1 MLITIEGWKYL
12 LELTSD
18 RMIRVRHVVT
28 PADGGYGRN
37 VDVLLSAEYLRTH
50 TIEEFY
56 DDIAS
61 ENTHPAPE
69 YIHREQ
75 EIEAIREMFHLHQI
89 THMPSHD
96 RPRDN
101 KLLDTAEILR
111 RLGAP
116 TDHAMTEKTKPVPSE
131 VKAAHGSTRPAQP
144 LMQECRERTYLGF
157 ELKDNNTR
165 VFTAGKCTD
174 AEIVDAL
181 VKIYRSNRSRYNDR
195 MWYVVGVE
203 SLPNHDLKA
212 IREAI
217 RKKCPG
223 MNLAFRGNVSCLWEG
238 EPSYDTNDIP
248 KFRWQDPQDK
258 SLYETYELYEGDS
271 HDGSESYYSILT
283 KRCRRK

>member
-1 MLITIEGWKYL
+1 MLITIEGWEYS

-18 RMIRVRHVVT
+18 RKIRVRHVVT

-50 TIEEFY
+50 TVEEFY

-75 EIEAIREMFHLHQI
+75 EIEAIREMFLLHQI

-96 RPRDN
+96 RPRNN
-101 KLLDTAEILR
+101 KLPDTAEIMR
-111 RLGAP
+111 RLRAP
-116 TDHAMTEKTKPVPSE
+116 TDHVTTEKTKPVPSE
-131 VKAAHGSTRPAQP
+131 VKGAPTRPAQP
-144 LMQECRERTYLGF
+144 LMQECRERGYLGF
-157 ELKDNNTR
+157 ELKSNNTR

-181 VKIYRSNRSRYNDR
+181 VKIYRSNRSRYNDG
-195 MWYVVGVE
+195 MWYVVGGE
-203 SLPNHDLKA
+203 SLPKHDLKA

-223 MNLAFRGNVSCLWEG
+223 MNLAFRGNVSRLWDG

-248 KFRWQDPQDK
+248 KVRWQDPQDK
-258 SLYETYELYEGDS
+258 SCYETYERYEGYS
-271 HDGSESYYSILT
+271 HDGSGDYYSITT
-283 KRCRRK
+283 KRCRREK